1 MLFVNLPLLLTKF
14 FPVAIIKLSSTL
26 SAAVAVWARR
36 RIGNPVQIRNGT
48 ATVCVQAP
56 HAAKAS
62 HWELSREGCVQA
74 VKAQVRRPAQGV
86 FRCFRRIS
94 GKRAFLYAKN
104 GCGSVPTVAAFCL
117 KTPENRDSARN
128 KRFCRFRTSYI
139 QIQERELS

>member
-1 MLFVNLPLLLTKF
+1 MLFVSLPLLLTKF

-62 HWELSREGCVQA
+62 HWELPEKA
-74 VKAQVRRPAQGV
+74 VCRLSKHKSGDLLKA
-86 FRCFRRIS
+86 FS
-94 GKRAFLYAKN
+94 
-104 GCGSVPTVAAFCL
+104 AAFGVYRAGGLFCAR
-117 KTPENRDSARN
+117 KTAAAVLL
-128 KRFCRFRTSYI
+128 
-139 QIQERELS
+139 LSQLFA